1 MDRRL
6 LAVPGALLLGFLIAD
21 VSVVGWQASL
31 RAGMPASPG
40 SYAVVNA
47 SDLPA
52 RCADAAVTLAD
63 GNNVSIRGYRIA
75 SESVDLQ
82 IERTSVS
89 ERWALSDANC
99 ADRLAGL
106 DNLRVDGQSY
116 RVLGGYSRERLD
128 RTPLF
133 GLAKLGSGVG
143 GVALLAAGLLATVHR
158 ESE

>member
-21 VSVVGWQASL
+21 VSVVGW
-31 RAGMPASPG
+31 RATFYPG
-40 SYAVVNA
+40 PGLDQHQVVNA
-47 SDLPA
+47 TDLPA
-52 RCADAAVTLAD
+52 RCADAAVALAD

-75 SESVDLQ
+75 PESVDLL
-82 IERTSVS
+82 IERASTSG
-89 ERWALSDANC
+89 EWALGDANC
-99 ADRLAGL
+99 ANRLAGV
-106 DNLRVDGQSY
+106 DNLRVDGESY

>member
-21 VSVVGWQASL
+21 PSVVGW
-31 RAGMPASPG
+31 RATFHAGAG
-40 SYAVVNA
+40 LDQHQVVNA
-47 SDLPA
+47 TDLPA